1 MDILKIKT
9 KVEFK
14 IDEGEI
20 VHEKN

>member
-1 MDILKIKT
+1 MDILNIKT

-20 VHEKN
+20 VHEKY